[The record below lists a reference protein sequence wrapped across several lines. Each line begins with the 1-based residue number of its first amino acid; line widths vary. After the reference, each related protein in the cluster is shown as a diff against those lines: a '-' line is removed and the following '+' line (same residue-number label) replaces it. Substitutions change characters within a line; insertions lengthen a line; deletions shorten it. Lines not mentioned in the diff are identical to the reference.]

1 MRKLSEQEITSI
13 HARLKSLY
21 IRYTEVYQEIFDHYC
36 TTLENSPAVESPAII
51 AKLNDT
57 FAWSVVK
64 NMDKELEK
72 NVSKQVMVAQL
83 DFLKFWN
90 YGLKG
95 FLIGFVGLVALSIS
109 IFIIPASE
117 IIMVF
122 LVLIICTTAGI
133 YFIKRDA
140 MNFSFQHKSV
150 SVSSLAILKKVG
162 ILNSLICWLY
172 AMPSILARGDIHSNN
187 LYTIGLGLATVV
199 SIIYSVSL
207 IAVASN
213 LPKSKLI

>member
-1 MRKLSEQEITSI
+1 MRKLKSQELEWI
-13 HARLKSLY
+13 HTRLKSLY

-36 TTLENSPAVESPAII
+36 TTLEQSPAIESPAII

-64 NMDKELEK
+64 NMDKELER
-72 NVSKQVMVAQL
+72 NVSKQVLTSQL

-90 YGLKG
+90 HGLKG
-95 FLIGFVGLVALSIS
+95 ILIGIFGLVALAIPS
-109 IFIIPASE
+109 FIIPASE
-117 IIMVF
+117 LILVF
-122 LVLIICTTAGI
+122 LVLIFCTTGGI
-133 YFIKRDA
+133 YYMKRDA

-150 SVSSLAILKKVG
+150 SVSSLAVLKKVG

-172 AMPSILARGDIHSNN
+172 ALPSILTRGDIHSNK
-187 LYTIGLGLATVV
+187 LFTIELGLATII
-199 SIIYSVSL
+199 SILYSISL
-207 IAVASN
+207 LVIAAN